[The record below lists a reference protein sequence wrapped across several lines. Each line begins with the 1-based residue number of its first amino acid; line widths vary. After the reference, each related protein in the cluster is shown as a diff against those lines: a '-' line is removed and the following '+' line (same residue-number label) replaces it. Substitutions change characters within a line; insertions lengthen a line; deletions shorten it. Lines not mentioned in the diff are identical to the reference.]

1 MQQQAPYSTELA
13 DLVQAVRYKPDWQ
26 FWLNATLDRGQGS
39 QGISQ
44 GMTLV
49 IQITTPDAYHPEE
62 LRRVNHFF
70 PVPPAAYDY
79 RSWRRWV
86 FEQILL
92 VERHE
97 AMEYF
102 QLEVGGEVGI
112 SNQVDG
118 EHPATVRPYAPSHG
132 EGNDPYLIRE
142 IGTDVDQRTSFRNKV
157 YESSS

>member
-1 MQQQAPYSTELA
+1 MQQQAPYPTELA
-13 DLVQAVRYKPDWQ
+13 DLVQAVRYKPDWR
-26 FWLNATLDRGQGS
+26 FWLNVTLDRGQG
-39 QGISQ
+39 SQ

-49 IQITTPDAYHPEE
+49 IQITTPDAYHPEVM
-62 LRRVNHFF
+62 RGVNHFF

-79 RSWRRWV
+79 RSWRRWL

-97 AMEYF
+97 AMEFF
-102 QLEVGGEVGI
+102 QLDVGGGATI
-112 SNQVDG
+112 PDKDGG
-118 EHPATVRPYAPSHG
+118 EHPITIRPFAPSHG

-142 IGTDVDQRTSFRNKV
+142 LGTDVDQRTSFRNKV